1 MKKKGKTEFD
11 EKGGITGNNWQNFDI
26 VTYKRGLWKLF

>member
-11 EKGGITGNNWQNFDI
+11 EKGGINITIAQLQNYNT
-26 VTYKRGLWKLF
+26 VTYKRGL

>member
-11 EKGGITGNNWQNFDI
+11 EKGGITGNI
-26 VTYKRGLWKLF
+26 TIAHLLLTKC